1 MKTAKEIRENGLQKK
16 KTVQVRGTG
25 FVRKCG
31 TGLKKAGKKKGKN
44 LPAIR
49 IRGEGL
55 LSAQSL
61 RPARE

>member
-1 MKTAKEIRENGLQKK
+1 MKTAKEIRENGLHKK
-16 KTVQVRGTG
+16 RTVQIRGTG

-31 TGLKKAGKKKGKN
+31 TGLKKAGEKKRKN

-55 LSAQSL
+55 VSAQSL